1 MGEAGQDVHALLPLL
16 ALFLF
21 VPPVGTLFL
30 HVKVRTDSS
39 VAAEGN
45 WSRTVMGDVTD
56 FRITTSLILIS

>member
-1 MGEAGQDVHALLPLL
+1 MGEAGQDVHALLALL

-30 HVKVRTDSS
+30 HVKVRTDAS

-45 WSRTVMGDVTD
+45 
-56 FRITTSLILIS
+56 